1 MPSKQK
7 SPRNEAR
14 RPVWAEVSL
23 GALIDGMRVVK
34 SGVFPGDLVVVD
46 GLQRV
51 RPGQPVT
58 PEKVSIDDRGMPI
71 TKPAGQQG
79 GQS

>member
-1 MPSKQK
+1 
-7 SPRNEAR
+7 
-14 RPVWAEVSL
+14 
-23 GALIDGMRVVK
+23 MRVVK

-79 GQS
+79 AQS